1 MLFELTIVPVDGDG
15 HTSEVLAEAVKLID
29 GAGLSYQLGPSSTSI
44 EGSWE
49 GVMPA
54 IRACHELAR
63 KRHDH
68 VVTLIKVEDE
78 RGARDKL
85 HANVESVAS
94 KADGALSTDDA
105 A

>member
-15 HTSEVLAEAVKLID
+15 HTSDVLAEAVKLLD
-29 GAGLSYQLGPSSTSI
+29 GAGLSYELGPSSTSI

-54 IRACHELAR
+54 IRACHELVR

-85 HANVESVAS
+85 HTNVDSVAA
-94 KADGALSTDDA
+94 KAESALTADDA